1 MPKPSIA
8 QPPLVMMR
16 TFSARLRVLG
26 RSLTGGSARTVI
38 RIQGS
43 ARVARGS
50 LASERGDTMIEVLI
64 SALLVGLVVVGTLTG
79 FNSATK
85 ASYDERAHAQA
96 TVCAQQDEE
105 RMRGLTTKQLSEL
118 GTSSRKVTDTCEP
131 YVEGSGYKGTVY
143 TITSTAQYVND
154 KTVGTACSPEGSADY
169 LRTTSSVKWA
179 ALRTRKE
186 VTQSSIVTNP
196 IGASLLVKIENQVG
210 EGVPGA
216 NVTAVGENTNQTQ
229 TTNSEGCA
237 IFASLVAPSV
247 TVTVAKTGWVDH
259 EGEAL
264 APETLKLVTGKTTS
278 VTYQLGE
285 AGSIKATFTSKSVG
299 ELGDTFVAFQ
309 SEIVRVPLFMLEGT
323 ISSSVIAA
331 STDYKSPVT
340 SSPKALF
347 PFQKL
352 PAPGSPSPYTVYAGD
367 CEKNNPT
374 LYEAGFVN
382 ATAQVGPGEEAPLS
396 KPLELPPVNI
406 IVKAGYESGA
416 HAGLVVGGPSTSAS
430 VTDTGCTG
438 IIPTNYF
445 GKSAPSYVHYQPL
458 AAGTGHLTYP
468 GQPYGAFSLCVSG
481 GGRKWVGTFT
491 NNTINGPTV
500 AAVLTPP
507 NNGGF
512 ETFGPTKYGV
522 IYLGTL
528 PVGAPSGTS
537 AGSC

>member
-1 MPKPSIA
+1 M
-8 QPPLVMMR
+8 
-16 TFSARLRVLG
+16 LG
-26 RSLTGGSARTVI
+26 
-38 RIQGS
+38 
-43 ARVARGS
+43 
-50 LASERGDTMIEVLI
+50 SEVGDTLIEVLI
-64 SALLVGLVVVGTLTG
+64 SALVVGLVVVGTLTG

-105 RMRGLTTKQLSEL
+105 RMRGLTTQQLSEL

-131 YVEGSGYKGTVY
+131 YVESSGYKGTVY

-179 ALRTRKE
+179 ALKTRKE

-210 EGVPGA
+210 EGVSGA
-216 NVTAVGENTNQTQ
+216 TVTAVGENTNQTQ
-229 TTNSEGCA
+229 TTNTEGCA

-285 AGSIKATFTSKSVG
+285 AGSIRASFTSKGAS

-309 SEIVRVPLFMLEGT
+309 KEITRPPEFMLEGT
-323 ISSSVIAA
+323 ISPSVLLAA
-331 STDYKSPVT
+331 TDYKSPVIST
-340 SSPKALF
+340 KALF
-347 PFQKL
+347 PFQKP

-367 CEKNNPT
+367 CEKNEPKI
-374 LYEAGFVN
+374 YEPSFVN
-382 ATAQVGPGEEAPLS
+382 ATAQVEPGKEVSPS
-396 KPLELPPVNI
+396 KALELPPVNI
-406 IVKAGYESGA
+406 IVKAGYESS
-416 HAGLVVGGPSTSAS
+416 HAGLTVTSGTVS

-445 GKSAPSYVHYQPL
+445 GQSAPTYKHYQPL
-458 AAGTGHLTYP
+458 ASTGHLTYP
-468 GQPYGAFSLCVSG
+468 GQPFGKFTLCVSNG
-481 GGRKWVGTFT
+481 TRKWEGPFE
-491 NNTINGPTV
+491 NNNINGPTEGV
-500 AAVLTPP
+500 VLKPP

-512 ETFGPTKYGV
+512 EGTSPKYGV
-522 IYLGTL
+522 IYLGTN
-528 PVGAPSGTS
+528 PVGTPSGTS
-537 AGSC
+537 TGSC